1 MTPSHAHTGAVILAA
16 GSSSRYG
23 ALKQLIAIDGEPMVR
38 RITRNALAAGL
49 HPVVVVVGAQSD
61 RVTECLSNLDVC
73 AVSNPDWATGM
84 GSSLAMGVT
93 TLVSQATPLESLMVI
108 LADQPAIKVDD
119 LERMLAA
126 HVARPGRILACHNK
140 GDFGPPCIFP
150 LAYVDELMSLSGSL
164 GARALLERHAPEV
177 EGFDLPAAFLDI
189 DTPDDY
195 NAWQAGRSK
204 PSAGELE

>member
-1 MTPSHAHTGAVILAA
+1 MTTPRATTGAVILAA

-38 RITRNALAAGL
+38 RITRNVLAAGL
-49 HPVVVVVGAQSD
+49 HPVIVVVGAESD
-61 RVTECLSNLDVC
+61 RVTDCLSNLDVH

-84 GSSLAMGVT
+84 GSSLATGVR
-93 TLVSQATPLESLMVI
+93 TLMAQTASLQSLLVI
-108 LADQPAIKVDD
+108 LADQPAVKVDD

-126 HVARPGRILACHNK
+126 HIARPDRILACQLK
-140 GDFGPPCIFP
+140 GNFAPPCIFP
-150 LAYVDELMSLSGSL
+150 RPYIDELVALSGTQ
-164 GARALLERHAPEV
+164 GARVLLERHASIV

-195 NAWQAGRSK
+195 NAWQAARDK

>member
-1 MTPSHAHTGAVILAA
+1 MTSSLAHTGAVILAA

-38 RITRNALAAGL
+38 RITRNTLAAGL

-61 RVTECLSNLDVC
+61 RVTDCLSNLDAC

-84 GSSLAMGVT
+84 GSSLATGVA
-93 TLVSQATPLESLMVI
+93 TLISQAAPLQSLMVM

-119 LERMLAA
+119 LERMLVA
-126 HVARPGRILACHNK
+126 HVARPSRILACRNK
-140 GDFGPPCIFP
+140 GDYGPPCIFP
-150 LAYVDELMSLSGSL
+150 LAYVDELMALSGSQ
-164 GARALLERHAPEV
+164 GARALFDRHPSAV

-195 NAWQAGRSK
+195 NAWQAAQGK
-204 PSAGELE
+204 PSAGELG